1 MSCRVPR
8 SVPAFLVVY
17 MTTDKS
23 SFLHH
28 RRSFAIYSDMSPPSS
43 SMTLSSLN
51 NISRERKVLNQYY
64 YVKWGLNVWVLCKN
78 NWKGEKPLYGS
89 FFMNMYSMRKGRHTI
104 KVLMS
109 HICRQTKNI
118 MWLFTKY
125 LTIGKNDQ
133 KILNKNG
140 TFIRAIMS
148 YVNILVSTPS
158 PASIPLPTV
167 VSSLATAKKH
177 SLHIKGGGASIQL
190 R

>member
-1 MSCRVPR
+1 MGSQESGIGSRESVADGLEMSSIACIFGKRFLLKKSIFLLLIAISLR
-8 SVPAFLVVY
+8 LIAFSQYWQQQVNYKIDV
-17 MTTDKS
+17 
-23 SFLHH
+23 
-28 RRSFAIYSDMSPPSS
+28 
-43 SMTLSSLN
+43 SLN
-51 NISRERKVLNQYY
+51 DQ
-64 YVKWGLNVWVLCKN
+64 N
-78 NWKGEKPLYGS
+78 N
-89 FFMNMYSMRKGRHTI
+89 TI
-104 KVLMS
+104 KGFIS
-109 HICRQTKNI
+109 HICLQTKN
-118 MWLFTKY
+118 MMLLFTKY